1 MPGPHPAGPTQG
13 SPAARRPFAMA
24 LVVTP
29 PPSMFVAPSVMAS
42 AWPLACDPPNA
53 TLGSPV
59 PLALTMLWGPQCL
72 WSWAEASQG
81 SRSFSAFLSAWRVI
95 ASHPH
100 PHQSRNDPFA
110 LSRLCAPLPGFASSG
125 PGLWSLGSSGWG
137 REEVS
142 RDIQPVLIDPVLD
155 RKSVV

>member
-1 MPGPHPAGPTQG
+1 MPGPHPEGLTQG
-13 SPAARRPFAMA
+13 SPAARGPFAVV

-42 AWPLACDPPNA
+42 PWPLACDPPNA

-81 SRSFSAFLSAWRVI
+81 SRSFSAFLSARRVI
-95 ASHPH
+95 AP
-100 PHQSRNDPFA
+100 PPPPPGARNEPLSLSPSFARPSPALRCCTNYDP
-110 LSRLCAPLPGFASSG
+110 
-125 PGLWSLGSSGWG
+125 
-137 REEVS
+137 
-142 RDIQPVLIDPVLD
+142 
-155 RKSVV
+155 K